1 VGILAF
7 EEVKGIFESDSA
19 ALEQSEKKK
28 TISLFRV
35 CYCGFAIRKSAYLVM
50 VFPSWMIFMV
60 KNHVF

>member
-7 EEVKGIFESDSA
+7 EEVKGIFFESDSA

-35 CYCGFAIRKSAYLVM
+35 YWVVDSPSENRLIWCGF
-50 VFPSWMIFMV
+50 P
-60 KNHVF
+60 